1 MPSRNNIVKP
11 THVRLGMGDGN
22 MLSKLSVAVL
32 STSLIIKVQKTQQTI
47 QIRPDNNVNMLSLY
61 QNNITA
67 KMNQLFW
74 ENGQSENAKALASPG

>member
-32 STSLIIKVQKTQQTI
+32 STSLIIKVQKTI
-47 QIRPDNNVNMLSLY
+47 QIRPNNNVNMLSLY
-61 QNNITA
+61 QHHITA

-74 ENGQSENAKALASPG
+74 ENGQSENAKALVSPV